1 MVCSKIEG
9 KKKLLLHEL
18 DFFLIK
24 HLGLRKC
31 NATKPRVL
39 INAYYVNTN
48 NANVTNEKFYTS
60 IGCDIVANLIEKV
73 GKVEKR
79 KNMFNLLQCGI
90 FSTKDVQC
98 LILKISKK
106 IDFF

>member
-1 MVCSKIEG
+1 LWKGLQNEKNNMHVCSKIEG
-9 KKKLLLHEL
+9 KEKLLLHEL

-24 HLGLRKC
+24 HLGLKKC

-48 NANVTNEKFYTS
+48 NANVTNEKLYAS

-73 GKVEKR
+73 GKVEK
-79 KNMFNLLQCGI
+79 KKKYVQFVAMWHLFN
-90 FSTKDVQC
+90 
-98 LILKISKK
+98 
-106 IDFF
+106 